1 VKIVHVSSEAAPWS
15 QTGGLG
21 DVVGALP
28 DALVRA
34 ESGVQVAVVSPMY
47 RGVAEK
53 LAAAGA
59 VLEPARERV
68 VQVGPL
74 EIPVTLRALRRE
86 GRAEHWFV
94 DAPDLYDRDGIYGAG
109 GGHEYADNHVRFAAL
124 SQAAVTHGEEMLGGE
139 VDVIHGHDWQTGLAP
154 LYLRADPART
164 RTAALF
170 TIHNLAYRGLFPSW
184 AVDDLGLPWA
194 EYTPDGVEFFGQVS
208 LLKAGIEH
216 SDVLTT
222 VSPNYAREILEPIAG
237 EGLDG
242 YLSTHARLV
251 GIVNGIDTEAWDP
264 ATDLALAAHYDAADP
279 SGKAACRAA
288 LAEEFH
294 WQLGERTVVLG
305 MVTRF
310 AGQKGVDIVAE
321 LVPELHGMDAK
332 LVVLGSGDAALEDR
346 LRYLGRVFRD
356 NLHVTIGFD
365 VARARGIYAGAD
377 VFLMPS
383 RFEPCGIGQ
392 LYAMRYGT
400 VPVVHAVGGLKD
412 TVTDPGDDA
421 LAAGDGTG
429 FTFAFADVIGLRWA
443 LGRALAMYRDRPDGW
458 QRLVGAA
465 MRRDS
470 SWDPSAREYLQLYR
484 SATRARR

>member
-59 VLEPARERV
+59 VLEPARERI

-184 AVDDLGLPWA
+184 AIDDLGLPWA

-222 VSPNYAREILEPIAG
+222 VSPSYAREILEPIAG

-251 GIVNGIDTEAWDP
+251 GIVNGIDTEAWNP
-264 ATDLALAAHYDAADP
+264 ATDLALPSTTSFASMPCSSGTSSATMSTPFWSAKRVTMPSTTVRSPSFQWNSSASAARHAALP
-279 SGKAACRAA
+279 SGA
-288 LAEEFH
+288 
-294 WQLGERTVVLG
+294 
-305 MVTRF
+305 
-310 AGQKGVDIVAE
+310 
-321 LVPELHGMDAK
+321 
-332 LVVLGSGDAALEDR
+332 
-346 LRYLGRVFRD
+346 
-356 NLHVTIGFD
+356 
-365 VARARGIYAGAD
+365 
-377 VFLMPS
+377 
-383 RFEPCGIGQ
+383 
-392 LYAMRYGT
+392 
-400 VPVVHAVGGLKD
+400 
-412 TVTDPGDDA
+412 
-421 LAAGDGTG
+421 
-429 FTFAFADVIGLRWA
+429 
-443 LGRALAMYRDRPDGW
+443 
-458 QRLVGAA
+458 
-465 MRRDS
+465 
-470 SWDPSAREYLQLYR
+470 SA
-484 SATRARR
+484 S